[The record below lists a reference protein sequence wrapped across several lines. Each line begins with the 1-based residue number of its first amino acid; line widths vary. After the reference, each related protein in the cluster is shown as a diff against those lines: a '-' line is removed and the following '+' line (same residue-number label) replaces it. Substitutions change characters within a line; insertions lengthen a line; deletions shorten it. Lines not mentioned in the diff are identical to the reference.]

1 MIIPHSEHTSK
12 GNGMVYQRDT
22 CTSGFTAALFT
33 NRELWCRTDVYEQKN
48 KENVLYMHRLLFGH
62 IKNYSL

>member
-1 MIIPHSEHTSK
+1 MIIPHSEHMSK

-22 CTSGFTAALFT
+22 CTPGFTAALFT
-33 NRELWCRTDVYEQKN
+33 NKELWCRTDVYEHMDN
-48 KENVLYMHRLLFGH
+48 ENVLYVHRILFGH